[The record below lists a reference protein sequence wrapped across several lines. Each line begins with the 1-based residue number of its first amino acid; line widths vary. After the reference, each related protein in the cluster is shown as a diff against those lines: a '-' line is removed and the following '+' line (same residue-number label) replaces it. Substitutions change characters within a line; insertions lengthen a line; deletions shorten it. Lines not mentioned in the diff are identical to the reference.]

1 LTLLIVGEVQTGLLR
16 GGGPVPGDVAGTLV
30 DLVAG
35 EPVRISARP
44 RSHVRAPDKPV
55 GVDCP
60 LGLPGPARRVRGI
73 GTAWQR
79 AAIVDGHVVQGS
91 AYATIDRA
99 DGSSRRPW
107 SHYLSRPG
115 IIESVGRTRWHE
127 LADAFA
133 APEQAPDALDLG
145 GIARQ
150 AADRVQRNSR
160 AAGRPALRAAR
171 TSLRW
176 VVLIEPCDSGIDGIR
191 FAVHG
196 DKLRVL
202 SLVADGAD
210 PSRLAAVAEDLALH
224 DWLITVL
231 LEVTRK
237 AAIGVLP
244 RPEVI
249 TRLLPAIDY
258 LLHLWLPRADDELAR
273 VLWNV
278 LEGRVGFTRQWNTLV
293 NRVRDQVAAGAV
305 AAFSTAI
312 RS

>member
-1 LTLLIVGEVQTGLLR
+1 MQTGLLR
-16 GGGPVPGDVAGTLV
+16 GGGPVPGDIAGTLV

-35 EPVRISARP
+35 EAVRISERP

-60 LGLPGPARRVRGI
+60 LGLPGPSRRVRGI

-79 AAIVDGHVVQGS
+79 AAIIDGHVVQGS
-91 AYATIDRA
+91 AYATIERA
-99 DGSSRRPW
+99 EGSARRPW

-115 IIESVGRTRWHE
+115 VIESVGRTRWNE
-127 LADAFA
+127 LAEAFCAPQQA
-133 APEQAPDALDLG
+133 ADALDMG

-160 AAGRPALRAAR
+160 AAGRPALRTAR

-176 VVLIEPCDSGIDGIR
+176 VVLIEPCDPSPVGIR

-196 DKLRVL
+196 DELRVL
-202 SLVADGAD
+202 SLTAAEAS
-210 PSRLAAVAEDLALH
+210 PSRLATVAEDLALH

-244 RPEVI
+244 REEVI
-249 TRLLPAIDY
+249 ARLLPAIDY
-258 LLHLWLPRADDELAR
+258 LLHLWLPRSDDDEIAR
-273 VLWNV
+273 VLWGV
-278 LEGRVGFTRQWNTLV
+278 LEGRVGFSRQWNTLV

-305 AAFSTAI
+305 AALSVAY